1 MTNKRNKK
9 SHAKTSPPV
18 FPHQARKTSSTVQ
31 VVANRIA
38 SGGVDYLMQNL
49 IRSMT
54 DSIKLAEEPEFK
66 DLHLDGEKA
75 VEASQRWMRKYE
87 KQLAAAQKKG
97 PDEFQQV
104 FDEMRIELIA
114 ELATPAFHKD
124 VDERLEA
131 MFDRLKASKDLEK
144 VEMVLLLR

>member
-1 MTNKRNKK
+1 M
-9 SHAKTSPPV
+9 
-18 FPHQARKTSSTVQ
+18 
-31 VVANRIA
+31 
-38 SGGVDYLMQNL
+38 GV
-49 IRSMT
+49 
-54 DSIKLAEEPEFK
+54 
-66 DLHLDGEKA
+66 
-75 VEASQRWMRKYE
+75 
-87 KQLAAAQKKG
+87 AQKDVLGLGKLLHRVMEPLWDSANYMG
-97 PDEFQQV
+97 SGQQV